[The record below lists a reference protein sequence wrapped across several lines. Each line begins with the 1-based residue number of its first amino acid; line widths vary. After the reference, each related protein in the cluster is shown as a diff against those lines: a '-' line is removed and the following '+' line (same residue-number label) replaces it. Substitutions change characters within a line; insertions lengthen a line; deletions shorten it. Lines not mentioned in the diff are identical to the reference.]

1 MICQFSMEVEIE
13 FGDGAVS
20 IEWEEEKDGERV
32 KASVDGACARNRT
45 GDAGA

>member
-1 MICQFSMEVEIE
+1 MEVEIE

-20 IEWEEEKDGERV
+20 IKWEEEKDGERA
-32 KASVDGACARNRT
+32 KGSVDGACAHNRN